1 MRKRVLVA
9 LSGGVDSSVAA
20 LLLKEAGCEVAG
32 VTMFLWAGKEE
43 VCEEVTGERGFASH
57 IPVVEKVC
65 RILNIPLH
73 IVDVRAEFKY
83 HVIDYFCQ
91 EYAEGRTPNPCV
103 ACNKYIK
110 FGFLF
115 DYAISSGFDY
125 LATGHYARVE
135 RRNGTYRLLKGKD
148 LTKDQS
154 YMLYMLG
161 QDRLKRVL
169 FPLGEHCKAG
179 VRDLARRYGL
189 PNSER
194 SASQDLCFTSDYRRF
209 LRRYLQPVGGAIVDS
224 QGRTIGKHEGVMFY
238 TIGQRHGL
246 GLATGQPTYVVGI
259 DVARNVLITGQS
271 GQLFRSRCVV
281 MGVSWVL
288 GEPFVGPMEAS
299 VKIRYKTPEQPATVY
314 PREGL
319 VEVVFHKAQRAI
331 TPGQAAVF
339 YIGEEVIG
347 GGTIE
352 R

>member
-20 LLLKEAGCEVAG
+20 LLLKEAGYEVAG

-65 RILNIPLH
+65 RILDIPLH
-73 IVDVRAEFKY
+73 IVDVRAEFKH
-83 HVIDYFCQ
+83 HVIDYFCR

-271 GQLFRSRCVV
+271 GQLFRSRCAV
-281 MGVSWVL
+281 MGMSWIL
-288 GEPFVGPMEAS
+288 GEPVVGPMEAS

-339 YIGEEVIG
+339 YIGDEVIG

-352 R
+352 G